1 MYAIYNY
8 VENIHRKKKSWKDL
22 HDKINSS
29 TFFFLKHLNIFQF
42 LYNEDKHCSVFVN
55 RLRACTQTGK
65 LVPELREEITYK
77 NREM

>member
-42 LYNEDKHCSVFVN
+42 LYNEDKHVSIIIIMNISKAFISV
-55 RLRACTQTGK
+55 RY
-65 LVPELREEITYK
+65 I
-77 NREM
+77 